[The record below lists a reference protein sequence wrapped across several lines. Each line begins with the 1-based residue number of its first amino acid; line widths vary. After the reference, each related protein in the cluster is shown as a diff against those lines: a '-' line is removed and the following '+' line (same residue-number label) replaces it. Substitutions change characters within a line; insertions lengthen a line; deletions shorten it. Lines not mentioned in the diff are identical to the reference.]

1 MSPQWRRQM
10 DERSTDTGR
19 EEEQK
24 TVHLSTEAGN
34 TEGMGSY
41 GERRRGGSEARDS
54 SHDPVSME
62 KAAGARSGRVS
73 QGSSLQGRSQD
84 PRAGER
90 KCEAEGGLGASG
102 SGVDALEKKDELGLT
117 GRVSGQRYSR
127 EQKERIVSEVGKL
140 KGQGISVCAA
150 LRRLGIPRS
159 TFYSWKEHTGLN
171 QRPRPAH
178 RLLEVEQEKVV
189 SLKVSKPY
197 LSHRQISGLL
207 RHEDM
212 WVSPSSCYRTLKS
225 AGLVWDWSLREAP
238 WKTPRYEPFRPNQIW
253 GEDWTG
259 LVINGKRRYVLT
271 ILDLFSRYVIAWGI
285 VRTVTHREVQD
296 LVALAYMSEDIDKQ
310 SRKPIL
316 RTDPGSPN
324 IAADV
329 RVFLREIGIGF
340 SPGRTARPT
349 DNARQERFY
358 RTLKQEEIYCQQSY
372 ASLETART
380 SIAHYIEY
388 YNEVRPHQALF
399 GYPPGHVHRIGNKT
413 DLKKDHD
420 QRVVLAKQRRRDKNL
435 QIKNQQPTTF
445 FP

>member
-1 MSPQWRRQM
+1 MSPKWRRQM
-10 DERSTDTGR
+10 DERSTYTGR
-19 EEEQK
+19 EEETK
-24 TVHLSTEAGN
+24 AIHSSAEAGDSQ
-34 TEGMGSY
+34 GMGSY
-41 GERRRGGSEARDS
+41 GEWSAGSRETRDT
-54 SHDPVSME
+54 SHDSVSLE
-62 KAAGARSGRVS
+62 KAAGTRSGRVS
-73 QGSSLQGRSQD
+73 QGSSLQGRSSD
-84 PRAGER
+84 TGAGER
-90 KCEAEGGLGASG
+90 ECETEGGLGASG

-127 EQKERIVSEVGKL
+127 EQKERIVSEVEKL

-159 TFYSWKEHTGLN
+159 TFYSWREHTGFS
-171 QRPRPAH
+171 QRPKPAH
-178 RLLEVEQEKVV
+178 RLLEAEQGKIV
-189 SLKVSKPY
+189 SLKVRKPY

-207 RHEDM
+207 RHDDM

-225 AGLVWDWSLREAP
+225 AGLVWEWSLREAP
-238 WKTPRYEPFRPNQIW
+238 WKTPKYEPFRPNQIW

-271 ILDLFSRYVIAWGI
+271 IIDLFSRYVIAWGI

-296 LVALAYMSEDIDKQ
+296 LVALAYMSEGIEKQ
-310 SRKPIL
+310 SQNPIL

-380 SIAHYIEY
+380 SIARYIDY

-399 GYPPGHVHRIGNKT
+399 GYPPGHVHRIGNKS

-420 QRVVLAKQRRRDKNL
+420 MRVALAKERRRDKNL
-435 QIKNQQPTTF
+435 QTINQQPTTF

>member
-1 MSPQWRRQM
+1 M

-24 TVHLSTEAGN
+24 TVHPSTEAGD

-41 GERRRGGSEARDS
+41 GERRRGCAEVRDS
-54 SHDPVSME
+54 SYDPVSME
-62 KAAGARSGRVS
+62 KATGAGSGRVS
-73 QGSSLQGRSQD
+73 QRDSLKGRSQD
-84 PRAGER
+84 TRAGER
-90 KCEAEGGLGASG
+90 KWETEGGLGASG
-102 SGVDALEKKDELGLT
+102 TGIDALEKKDELGLT

-127 EQKERIVSEVGKL
+127 EQKERIVSEVEKL
-140 KGQGISVCAA
+140 KGQGICVCAA
-150 LRRLGIPRS
+150 LRQLGIPRS
-159 TFYSWKEHTGLN
+159 TYYSWSKHTGFG
-171 QRPRPAH
+171 QRPKPTH
-178 RLLEVEQEKVV
+178 RLLEAEQERIV
-189 SLKVSKPY
+189 SLKVHKPY

-225 AGLVWDWSLREAP
+225 AGLVWGWSLREAP

-271 ILDLFSRYVIAWGI
+271 IIDLFSRYVIAWGI

-296 LVALAYMSEDIDKQ
+296 LVALAYMSEGIEKQ
-310 SRKPIL
+310 SQKPIL

-324 IAADV
+324 IASDV

-380 SIAHYIEY
+380 SIARYIEY

-399 GYPPGHVHRIGNKT
+399 GYPPGHVHRIENKS

-420 QRVVLAKQRRRDKNL
+420 KRVALAKVRRRDKNL
-435 QIKNQQPTTF
+435 QTKNQQPTTF